1 MTRVKICGIT
11 TVADALAAVEYGT
24 NALGFVFA
32 KSPRKITTERARQII
47 ENIPP
52 FVAAV
57 GVFVDELAER
67 VMEIAL
73 LCRLDTLQFHGR
85 ESPEYCHGFDRKV
98 IKTFRVQDGS
108 SVAQM
113 ADYDVD
119 AYLLD
124 SPAGGGSG
132 KKFDWNLIKGIK
144 GRIILAGGLTPG
156 NVREAIMKVRPY
168 GVDVSTGVERS
179 PGRKDHRGMQ
189 EFIKNVRQCDRKD

>member
-11 TVADALAAVEYGT
+11 TAADALAAVEYGT

-32 KSPRKITTERARQII
+32 KSPRRITTERARQIV
-47 ENIPP
+47 ENTPP

-57 GVFVDELAER
+57 GVFVDEPAER

-98 IKTFRVQDGS
+98 IKAFRVQDGS

-132 KKFDWNLIKGIK
+132 KKFEWNLIKGIK

-179 PGRKDHRGMQ
+179 PGRKDHRRMQ